1 MLVIAGQQRTE
12 TKIEEMWNWFEILAL
27 LEDVARFLDLD
38 FKAKF
43 GLHTNQVHARKF
55 SESENRRKKIFL
67 VVPRGAICF
76 TVTIFLIFLITYI
89 VCECDAPE
97 CG

>member
-1 MLVIAGQQRTE
+1 MLVIAGQQRAE

-43 GLHTNQVHARKF
+43 GLQFTQTRKF
-55 SESENRRKKIFL
+55 VGLQLDIFIIL
-67 VVPRGAICF
+67 
-76 TVTIFLIFLITYI
+76 
-89 VCECDAPE
+89 
-97 CG
+97 